1 MPMASPRTPRAT
13 GLGAIVF
20 LTFAAACSEPPTKE
34 MHEAQGAIA
43 AARAAGADTYAA
55 PELEAARAALKRSEQ
70 AVTARDYRLAL
81 GQALDARE
89 RAEEAAREAADRK
102 AAARSDAE
110 RALAEA
116 SAALARARVRI
127 EAASKA
133 RAPRRALTTA
143 RAGLQDASRTVQ
155 ESRAALSTGD
165 YLKAKQLLDSVAA
178 RLDAVLKGLTPQAR
192 PRGARTR

>member
-1 MPMASPRTPRAT
+1 MPRAT
-13 GLGAIVF
+13 GLGAIVL

-43 AARAAGADTYAA
+43 AARAAGAETYAA
-55 PELEAARAALKRSEQ
+55 PELDAARAALKRSEE

-89 RAEEAAREAADRK
+89 RAEEAAREAANRK

-116 SAALARARVRI
+116 SAALARARIRI

-143 RAGLQDASRTVQ
+143 RAGLQDVSRTVQ
-155 ESRAALSTGD
+155 ESRAVLSKGD
-165 YLKAKQLLDSVAA
+165 YLKAKQMLDSVTV
-178 RLDAVLKGLTPQAR
+178 RLDAVLKGLAPQTR
-192 PRGARTR
+192 PRTTRTR